1 MLVLS
6 CLLFTPI
13 YTEIENWDFEFCS
26 RLDFQFFTI
35 DERNNSVHW
44 GINPT
49 LKNTTPSFLPSH
61 PLNLQTVQAPFLGTP
76 PPYIS
81 VFREP
86 PPKTQIFPWTPKI
99 SKFSSFT
106 PYYIL
111 KVTKFLVRIS
121 QFEFLVMTEQSI
133 LVYELSLLLNIPDVS
148 LFFVKKLHPPW
159 SHSPL
164 S

>member
-86 PPKTQIFPWTPKI
+86 PPLKLRFFHEPQKYQSFHPSPHIIF
-99 SKFSSFT
+99 
-106 PYYIL
+106 
-111 KVTKFLVRIS
+111 
-121 QFEFLVMTEQSI
+121 
-133 LVYELSLLLNIPDVS
+133 
-148 LFFVKKLHPPW
+148 
-159 SHSPL
+159 
-164 S
+164 